1 MKKKNF
7 VTTLFQTAKGVTVTL
22 PILIGIILCLGLFKT
37 FVSVETIH
45 KIFSGNVIFDT
56 LIGSVVG
63 SITAGNPINSYI
75 IGEQLLADGVSL
87 YAIIAFLICW
97 VTVGIVQLPY
107 EISMLGKKFAF
118 TRNFLSFIFSILIAG
133 IGSVIIGVIS

>member
-7 VTTLFQTAKGVTVTL
+7 VTTLFQTAKGVAMTL